1 MRFTICLLLACALLF
16 QVLGTDFLPNAPFGE
31 TRMPRPT
38 KRARHLA
45 LARQARA
52 QSKNKIDI
60 SEDDGELVSCAPDAC
75 GDTGTHSANGTGT
88 HSANGTLIEPGN
100 TEFADGDDSD
110 TSSDDSADSDW
121 SGTSSEEYSNDTDTE
136 NEREEEKKN
145 VTPKCTRRI
154 YNALTRKQ
162 KRSFEYLSW
171 EASKKVR

>member
-1 MRFTICLLLACALLF
+1 MYWIRFTICLLLACALLF
-16 QVLGTDFLPNAPFGE
+16 QVLGTDFLPNAPFEE

-38 KRARHLA
+38 KRARQIA

-60 SEDDGELVSCAPDAC
+60 SEDDSELVSCAPDAC
-75 GDTGTHSANGTGT
+75 GDTGTHSANGT
-88 HSANGTLIEPGN
+88 LIKHGN

-145 VTPKCTRRI
+145 VTPNCTRRI

>member
-1 MRFTICLLLACALLF
+1 
-16 QVLGTDFLPNAPFGE
+16 
-31 TRMPRPT
+31 MPRPT

-52 QSKNKIDI
+52 QGKNKIDI

-121 SGTSSEEYSNDTDTE
+121 SASGTSSEEDSNDEDSNGTDTE
-136 NEREEEKKN
+136 NEREEGKKK
-145 VTPKCTRRI
+145 VSRWTQYIC
-154 YNALTRKQ
+154 NAVTRKQ

-171 EASKKVR
+171 PASKKVR